1 MYVFFYIE
9 ISVGPPQKHT
19 HTLLTFYGSFFIF
32 QSNGWQVL
40 CNLALNCES
49 TSSPSSSH
57 PEESLK
63 RRDKLFSVLQVSNHI
78 YSIYICIV
86 YKVVVT
92 LATTTRCLIS
102 AAKATAETRTYL
114 WILRIFT
121 QIHIRSDMNYLFLHV
136 TLMQIALL
144 DCCVGF

>member
-1 MYVFFYIE
+1 MSICVCIYKGTQPDRVAVASIRVYVCVFFYKE
-9 ISVGPPQKHT
+9 ISVGPPHT

-49 TSSPSSSH
+49 TSSSSSSH

-86 YKVVVT
+86 YNVVVT
-92 LATTTRCLIS
+92 LATTTRCLTS
-102 AAKATAETRTYL
+102 AAKATAET
-114 WILRIFT
+114 
-121 QIHIRSDMNYLFLHV
+121 
-136 TLMQIALL
+136 
-144 DCCVGF
+144 